1 MSTIETNLSKGS
13 VPKQLMKFALPF
25 IISNLVQSLYSVA
38 DMVIVGQF
46 AGKISMSGVNIGSQV
61 TMLVTNLV
69 IGLAAGATVLIGQYL
84 GADDRKSL
92 KDTIGTLLTLLLVSS
107 VAVTAVMVCL
117 RVPILNL
124 IQTPA
129 PSFAEAKS
137 YLTVTAL
144 GTVFIFMYNAL
155 SAILRGMGDSKR
167 PLYFVCVAAIVNV
180 VLDLLLVGVFD
191 MAAFGAGL
199 ATIASQ
205 AVSVV
210 LCITYLRRR
219 KFIFDFN
226 LRSFGFNKAKTR
238 LLIKIGLPMSA
249 QNVCTSISFLFLT
262 TIVNMLDPT
271 ATASAA
277 VGAVGKLNG
286 FGVLPAFAMSN
297 AISAMSAQNFGAG
310 MQERAVKTMKIGTA
324 ISFGIS
330 FVVFMLVRIF
340 PATLL
345 RLFANDAELIEA
357 GVVYIKSFSFD
368 YLFVPL
374 MSGLNGLFIG
384 SGHTTFS
391 LINGMTSAILV
402 RIPTCYLFGILLDM
416 GLPGV
421 GLGAPCASFVAFT
434 IGLIYY
440 MSGKWKVNKI
450 IQHKN

>member
-1 MSTIETNLSKGS
+1 
-13 VPKQLMKFALPF
+13 
-25 IISNLVQSLYSVA
+25 
-38 DMVIVGQF
+38 
-46 AGKISMSGVNIGSQV
+46 
-61 TMLVTNLV
+61 
-69 IGLAAGATVLIGQYL
+69 
-84 GADDRKSL
+84 
-92 KDTIGTLLTLLLVSS
+92 
-107 VAVTAVMVCL
+107 
-117 RVPILNL
+117 
-124 IQTPA
+124 
-129 PSFAEAKS
+129 
-137 YLTVTAL
+137 
-144 GTVFIFMYNAL
+144 
-155 SAILRGMGDSKR
+155 
-167 PLYFVCVAAIVNV
+167 
-180 VLDLLLVGVFD
+180 
-191 MAAFGAGL
+191 
-199 ATIASQ
+199 
-205 AVSVV
+205 
-210 LCITYLRRR
+210 
-219 KFIFDFN
+219 
-226 LRSFGFNKAKTR
+226 
-238 LLIKIGLPMSA
+238 
-249 QNVCTSISFLFLT
+249 
-262 TIVNMLDPT
+262 MLDPT

>member
-107 VAVTAVMVCL
+107 VAVTAVMVFL

-129 PSFAEAKS
+129 PSFNEAKS

-167 PLYFVCVAAIVNV
+167 PLYFVCVAAVVNV
-180 VLDLLLVGVFD
+180 VLDLLLVGVFE

-199 ATIASQ
+199 ATIISQ

-210 LCITYLRRR
+210 LCIVYLRKR

-226 LRSFGFNKAKTR
+226 LRSFGFDKVKTK

-277 VGAVGKLNG
+277 VGAVGKLNDLFDIG
-286 FGVLPAFAMSN
+286 RDHQHGDAGVLELADDGVN
-297 AISAMSAQNFGAG
+297 VRAG
-310 MQERAVKTMKIGTA
+310 
-324 ISFGIS
+324 
-330 FVVFMLVRIF
+330 
-340 PATLL
+340 
-345 RLFANDAELIEA
+345 
-357 GVVYIKSFSFD
+357 
-368 YLFVPL
+368 
-374 MSGLNGLFIG
+374 
-384 SGHTTFS
+384 
-391 LINGMTSAILV
+391 
-402 RIPTCYLFGILLDM
+402 
-416 GLPGV
+416 
-421 GLGAPCASFVAFT
+421 
-434 IGLIYY
+434 
-440 MSGKWKVNKI
+440 
-450 IQHKN
+450 

>member
-38 DMVIVGQF
+38 DMIIVGQF
-46 AGKISMSGVNIGSQV
+46 AGTISMSGVNIGSQV

-69 IGLAAGATVLIGQYL
+69 IGLSAGATVLIGQYL

-107 VAVTAVMVCL
+107 IAVSAVMVIL
-117 RVPILNL
+117 RVPILNI

-129 PSFAEAKS
+129 PSFNEAKKN
-137 YLTVTAL
+137 LTVTAL

-180 VLDLLLVGVFD
+180 VLDLLLVGVFE

-205 AVSVV
+205 AVSVAMCV
-210 LCITYLRRR
+210 IYLRRR

-226 LRSFGFNKAKTR
+226 LRSFGFDKTKTK
-238 LLIKIGLPMSA
+238 LLVKIGLPMSA
-249 QNVCTSISFLFLT
+249 QHVCTSISFLFLT

-277 VGAVGKLNG
+277 VGAVGKING

-310 MQERAVKTMKIGTA
+310 EQERAVKTMKIGTA

-330 FVVFMLVRIF
+330 FIVFLLVNIF
-340 PATLL
+340 PAQLL
-345 RLFANDAELIEA
+345 RLFDNNPELIEA
-357 GVVYIKSFSFD
+357 GIVYIKTFSFD

-374 MSGLNGLFIG
+374 MAGLNGLFIG

-391 LINGMTSAILV
+391 LINGMTSALLV
-402 RIPTCYLFGILLDM
+402 RIPTCYIFGIMLDM
-416 GLPGV
+416 GLSGV

-440 MSGKWKVNKI
+440 MSGKWKENKI
-450 IQHKN
+450 IQHRH